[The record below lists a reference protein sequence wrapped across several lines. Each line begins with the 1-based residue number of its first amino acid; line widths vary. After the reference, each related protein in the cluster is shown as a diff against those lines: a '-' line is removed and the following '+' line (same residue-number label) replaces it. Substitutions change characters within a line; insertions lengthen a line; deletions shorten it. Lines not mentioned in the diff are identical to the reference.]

1 MIKEEIEYEGY
12 KYQLNSTL
20 YYEDTTYIEYVNI
33 ANKKF
38 VYLEYTGNGVCEV
51 EDNEKLKKAILFK
64 YPEAK

>member
-1 MIKEEIEYEGY
+1 MIKEEIEYKGY

-51 EDNEKLKKAILFK
+51 GDNEKLKKAILSK